1 MLSEIERFVNWVHRR
16 NSEART
22 WKDYGYDLHFFM
34 EAVGDRP
41 PNEIKFQDVDRF
53 VIWQREQG
61 FKASTI
67 NRRLAAIMALYTF
80 LSDED
85 NDLVCPVL
93 PHRHHL
99 REPQRLPRPVQEQ
112 DLKQFFAVIA
122 NARDLA
128 MFLLM
133 LRCGLR
139 ISEVAGAQ
147 LADLYLDEQYP
158 RLVVRGKCSRERSVY
173 LSPQAESALRS
184 WLVERGVLA
193 GEAVS
198 KYHSA
203 ASDFVFLSY
212 QNKGLSTTSIH
223 NCLLKY
229 RERAGIQITAHRLRH
244 SFATDLVN
252 ADAAVT
258 SIQKLMGH
266 RWLETTQ
273 IYILAND
280 KQVCED
286 YYAACEKL
294 ESWQFLMGTISSHK
308 GTMSHKGM
316 L

>member
-1 MLSEIERFVNWVHRR
+1 MLVEIERFVNWVHRR

-22 WKDYGYDLHFFM
+22 WRDYGYDLRSFV

-41 PNEIKFQDVDRF
+41 PNEIKFQDVDHF
-53 VIWQREQG
+53 VVLQRERG
-61 FKASTI
+61 FKATTI
-67 NRRLAAIMALYTF
+67 NRRLATVMSLYAF

-93 PHRHHL
+93 PRRHHL
-99 REPQRLPRPVQEQ
+99 REPQRLPRPMQEQ
-112 DLKQFFAVIA
+112 DLIQFFAVIESV
-122 NARDLA
+122 RDRS

-139 ISEVAGAQ
+139 ISEVAG
-147 LADLYLDEQYP
+147 LLLVDLYLDEQYP

-184 WLVERGVLA
+184 WLVERHS
-193 GEAVS
+193 VS
-198 KYHSA
+198 
-203 ASDFVFLSY
+203 SDFVFLSY

-286 YYAACEKL
+286 YYAACQKL
-294 ESWQFLMGTISSHK
+294 ESWQFLMEVASSHRGTASHK
-308 GTMSHKGM
+308 GII
-316 L
+316 